1 MIDWCHCSGAKHFNH
16 YWIFLFMLITIFI
29 KIFINTHLY
38 HHHHHWYLLKMFF
51 CKYLWS
57 FHKILAFQPSRE
69 LSPCCGS
76 GAKNQTLHNVRLWW
90 LRHSQIMIMNVNLM
104 QNVWK
109 LFLQDCS
116 NRLWPYVEKL
126 WFDPRFV
133 GFWQGPWNL
142 FLLNYFL
149 SVWHLSVTK
158 TLIKTPASCR
168 NIIDALAAAGSILE
182 EQLLT

>member
-1 MIDWCHCSGAKHFNH
+1 MIDRCHCSGTKHLNH
-16 YWIFLFMLITIFI
+16 YWIFFI
-29 KIFINTHLY
+29 HVDHDLHQNLHTFLPLSLSSVFVKKCFC
-38 HHHHHWYLLKMFF
+38 FF

-57 FHKILAFQPSRE
+57 FHKILASQPSRE

-76 GAKNQTLHNVRLWW
+76 GAKNQTLHNVRVW
-90 LRHSQIMIMNVNLM
+90 LLGPLLIMIMIVNLM

-149 SVWHLSVTK
+149 VCVAPVCYEDFDQNT
-158 TLIKTPASCR
+158 
-168 NIIDALAAAGSILE
+168 SIL
-182 EQLLT
+182 